1 MELKTPKPTK
11 DFTIVP
17 NELLRSS
24 LALADRDTWLILAS
38 VTRDGS
44 FISDRGMA
52 AIAEVYDIPYNTFIS
67 RVKRLKKAGGL
78 IGNQHSCELV
88 IPGATANPV
97 EQEEE
102 EATIAEEIDVQAKR
116 KPSGVSQKD
125 SSAQIK
131 EAWNSNKPD
140 SFMLLDGKMHPSLF
154 IAIET
159 QAKRLGIER
168 PAYPEFIAAVL
179 LAAQLD
185 PFWSTKAIKASSL
198 FGWGT
203 EIADQKFK
211 NVEKLY
217 RSPAKAKLQV
227 DYLSQ
232 DFWVKWYDGY
242 KDITKV
248 VFKNAADYW
257 EALDRVEE
265 ETDNETAYV
274 WLKEGGSVPHHWT
287 GRNDQTTR
295 KFRYLP

>member
-38 VTRDGS
+38 VARDGS

-52 AIAEVYDIPYNTFIS
+52 AIAEAYDIPYNTFIS

-78 IGNQHSCELV
+78 IGNQHGCELV
-88 IPGATANPV
+88 IPGATASPV
-97 EQEEE
+97 EQEE
-102 EATIAEEIDVQAKR
+102 EATIAEEIEVQAKR

-168 PAYPEFIAAVL
+168 PAYPEFIAEVL
-179 LAAQLD
+179 LAA
-185 PFWSTKAIKASSL
+185 
-198 FGWGT
+198 
-203 EIADQKFK
+203 
-211 NVEKLY
+211 
-217 RSPAKAKLQV
+217 
-227 DYLSQ
+227 
-232 DFWVKWYDGY
+232 
-242 KDITKV
+242 
-248 VFKNAADYW
+248 
-257 EALDRVEE
+257 
-265 ETDNETAYV
+265 
-274 WLKEGGSVPHHWT
+274 
-287 GRNDQTTR
+287 
-295 KFRYLP
+295 